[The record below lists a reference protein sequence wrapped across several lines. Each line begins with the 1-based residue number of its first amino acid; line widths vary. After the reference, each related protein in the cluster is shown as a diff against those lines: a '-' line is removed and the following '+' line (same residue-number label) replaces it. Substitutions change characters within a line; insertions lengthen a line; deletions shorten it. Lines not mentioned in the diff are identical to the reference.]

1 MMKVKIAETAEK
13 HGVKSAYALQKA
25 LNISPTIAARLWKGE
40 FDKIGINTLEKL
52 CEHFQC
58 QTNEFL
64 EYPLTQKSNALKS
77 NDTQKGNTKLSK
89 TGNAPAVVPKL
100 RKVADGMLLF
110 SDVCIRLNKSESSV
124 RRYLTDKRL
133 KGEKVK
139 REWQILESDVEE
151 FERSEFFQGL
161 K

>member
-1 MMKVKIAETAEK
+1 MMKIKIAETAEK
-13 HGVKSAYALQKA
+13 HGVKSAYGLQKA
-25 LNISPTIAARLWKGE
+25 LSISPTIAARLWKGE
-40 FDKIGINTLEKL
+40 FDKIGIGTLEKL

-58 QTNEFL
+58 QPNDLL
-64 EYPLTQKSNALKS
+64 EYPQ
-77 NDTQKGNTKLSK
+77 
-89 TGNAPAVVPKL
+89 L

-139 REWQILESDVEE
+139 GEWQILESDVEK
-151 FERSEFFQGL
+151 FERSDFFKNL

>member
-1 MMKVKIAETAEK
+1 MMKIKIAETAEK

-40 FDKIGINTLEKL
+40 FDKIGIGTLEKL
-52 CEHFQC
+52 CKHFQC

-64 EYPLTQKSNALKS
+64 EYPLTQKSNAQKS
-77 NDTQKGNTKLSK
+77 NDTQKGNTELSK

-100 RKVADGMLLF
+100 REVADGTLLF
-110 SDVCIRLNKSESSV
+110 SDVCIRLDKSESSV
-124 RRYLTDKRL
+124 RRYLTDERL
-133 KGEKVK
+133 KGKKVR